1 MLSAKPPTNDDGTRP
16 SSGNASSG
24 GGSRPLYLTRPRE
37 FYALWFVATLTY
49 GVGDIATTSVAVYA
63 VPGLVESNPILAPIQ
78 GQFGLPGF
86 LAIKLAI
93 FLVMLAISVR
103 GTRADDRIAYYW
115 PPLATAVVGAGLTVW
130 NLHLLSTA
138 W

>member
-16 SSGNASSG
+16 SSGDASTG
-24 GGSRPLYLTRPRE
+24 ARSRPLYLTRPRE
-37 FYALWFVATLTY
+37 FYLLWFVATLTY

-63 VPGLVESNPILAPIQ
+63 VPGLVESNPVLAPIQ
-78 GQFGLPGF
+78 GQFGLLGF

-103 GTRADDRIAYYW
+103 GTRADDRLAYYW
-115 PPLATAVVGAGLTVW
+115 PPVATAVVGAVLTVW
-130 NLHLLSTA
+130 NFHLISTA